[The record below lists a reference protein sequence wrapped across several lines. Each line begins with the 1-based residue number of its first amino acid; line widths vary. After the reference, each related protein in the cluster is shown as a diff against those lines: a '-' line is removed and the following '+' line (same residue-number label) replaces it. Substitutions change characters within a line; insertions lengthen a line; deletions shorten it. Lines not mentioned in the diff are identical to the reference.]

1 MPAPHKGGSDTDH
14 TSFTSR
20 VPVSGT
26 WERGGVKIGVRGRPG
41 DMLLSRNP
49 LPPIF
54 SAEEVASAS
63 AVAVPTR
70 GLFSDL
76 NQWEVREGEEGEGKG
91 EGQGVRQ
98 SCFPHLH
105 TLWLVDSE
113 ATAEVQLLQ
122 RGLLLTF
129 GRLVQQAVAAHGRQ
143 VMGHALPRPLSGQC
157 VVTNGKRFSFVWV
170 QLNTLALGG
179 EREEEEGEGWNV
191 ACVERPGLLYSG
203 IAMVGGRRKRR
214 LLDLRE
220 DILKTLLATILM
232 Y

>member
-1 MPAPHKGGSDTDH
+1 M
-14 TSFTSR
+14 
-20 VPVSGT
+20 SGT
-26 WERGGVKIGVRGRPG
+26 WERGGAKVSVRGQPG

-49 LPPIF
+49 FPPIF

-63 AVAVPTR
+63 TVATPTR

-76 NQWEVREGEEGEGKG
+76 NQWEVREVEEGEGDG
-91 EGQGVRQ
+91 EDVRQ

-122 RGLLLTF
+122 RGLLFTF
-129 GRLVQQAVAAHGRQ
+129 GRLVQQAVAVHGRQ
-143 VMGHALPRPLSGQC
+143 VVGHALPQPLSGQC

-179 EREEEEGEGWNV
+179 ETEGEEEGEGEGWNA

-203 IAMVGGRRKRR
+203 VAMVGGRRKRR
-214 LLDLRE
+214 VLDLRE
-220 DILKTLLATILM
+220 DILRTLLGTILM
-232 Y
+232 H